1 MLFILNAGNFLILL
15 FSTFI
20 NEIFIYIIKILFK
33 MSDLVFKMADFL
45 LQNCI
50 NEDDCTWGKA
60 GTSEKM
66 RRGCPDFVKPP
77 KNNWNGS
84 YDIFV

>member
-1 MLFILNAGNFLILL
+1 
-15 FSTFI
+15 
-20 NEIFIYIIKILFK
+20 
-33 MSDLVFKMADFL
+33 MADFL
-45 LQNCI
+45 LQKCI
-50 NEDDCTWGKA
+50 NEEDCTWGKA

-77 KNNWNGS
+77 KNNGNGS